1 MKVKGTPVSK
11 NILLKYLESAVAED
25 FKTPLFTNEEPL
37 PNFPVNLDYIG
48 RVIVPLEG
56 VMELAGVYE
65 KKIESR
71 KIVPGNVLYTARN
84 CWINLEH
91 RAEYAKSISV
101 LIMPDYIR
109 LVAAEYNNHRL
120 ISNPYYH
127 SSRPPSE
134 ILLTLI
140 HALNLLRKQ
149 DNYQTQ
155 ACLLLKTFL
164 LETINELENDE
175 IEQIGKAER
184 SFKLIKEY
192 IDHNYH
198 LPIDL
203 NQICNELEYNPSYVS
218 RMFKKYA
225 KENIK
230 SYIEQRRM
238 AAARE
243 ILGNVRLK
251 ISQVAKQCGY
261 SSEAYF
267 IKVFKKIHDMTP
279 GEFRD
284 RNLL

>member
-84 CWINLEH
+84 CWTNLEH

-120 ISNPYYH
+120 IYNPYYH

-203 NQICNELEYNPSYVS
+203 NQICNELEYNPSYIS
-218 RMFKKYA
+218 RMFKEYG
-225 KENIK
+225 KENVK
-230 SYIEQRRM
+230 SYMEKRRM

-284 RNLL
+284 RNLS

>member
-1 MKVKGTPVSK
+1 MLVKGTSSSK
-11 NILLKYLESAVAED
+11 SVLLEYLTLALKRNFTDV
-25 FKTPLFTNEEPL
+25 LFLKEEPL
-37 PNFPVNLDYIG
+37 PDFPVFLEYLCRI
-48 RVIVPLEG
+48 IIILEG
-56 VMELAGVYE
+56 EREITGVYDKE
-65 KKIESR
+65 IET
-71 KIVPGNVLYTARN
+71 KLITPGNIIYTAKN
-84 CWINLEH
+84 SWAVSNDTLHNI
-91 RAEYAKSISV
+91 KSLSIV
-101 LIMPDYIR
+101 VMPDYLR
-109 LVAAEYNNHRL
+109 FVAAEYHNQKL
-120 ISNPYYH
+120 IFNPYYH
-127 SSRPPSE
+127 TKYPPPE
-134 ILLTLI
+134 ILLSLAN
-140 HALNLLRKQ
+140 ALNILRTKN
-149 DNYQTQ
+149 NYREQ
-155 ACLLLKTFL
+155 ACLLLKAFV
-164 LETINELENDE
+164 LETIDELKGDQAVNM
-175 IEQIGKAER
+175 GKAER

-203 NQICNELEYNPSYVS
+203 NQVCDELSFNPSYVS
-218 RMFKKYA
+218 RMFKEYG

-230 SYIEQRRM
+230 SYMEKRRM